1 MGKGDLQGAAE
12 KSLTTSE
19 LQNLIRDS
27 VREANLDIIDRIER
41 VENRLDQ
48 VEHNRLRGLR
58 PGRRGD
64 YARPARD
71 ESPRAQRGPAGRRLA
86 HDRRAARSPPGP
98 GTGVVARRHTR
109 DGARTR

>member
-1 MGKGDLQGAAE
+1 MSSVIIVLIVFSFVTLIVKMGLDHDRETKGKGDLQGAAE

-48 VEHNRLRGLR
+48 VEHNRLL
-58 PGRRGD
+58 
-64 YARPARD
+64 
-71 ESPRAQRGPAGRRLA
+71 GPDSGRRLDA
-86 HDRRAARSPPGP
+86 PDSSNQ
-98 GTGVVARRHTR
+98 
-109 DGARTR
+109 